1 MKNRPAI
8 LFSNDTLLALD
19 KPSGM
24 LSVPDRHDST
34 KVSLTQ
40 FALKINPVARP
51 LHRLDFETSGVMLF
65 CLQPEA
71 FGWYS
76 DQFEQ
81 REVSKTYIAL
91 CEGRMSQEEGE
102 INLPLYTQS
111 TGKVIV
117 SRQGK
122 TSLTRWKAIEKFL
135 HHSLIIANP
144 LTGRTHQIRVHFAS
158 IGHPL
163 VADSTYGAS
172 GPLFL
177 SELKGKRKYKL
188 AKDAEE
194 ERPLLSRVALHAH
207 QVSIRD
213 FHSRED
219 LDIVSPLPKDM
230 DVAVHQLSRYT
241 GID

>member
-1 MKNRPAI
+1 MKHRPGI
-8 LFSNDTLLALD
+8 LFANDTLLALD
-19 KPSGM
+19 KPTGM
-24 LSVPDRHDST
+24 LSVPDRYDSA

-40 FALKINPVARP
+40 FALKINPSARP
-51 LHRLDFETSGVMLF
+51 LHRIDFETTGVMLF

-81 REVSKTYIAL
+81 REVAKTYIAL
-91 CEGRMSQEEGE
+91 CEGRLSQDEGE

-122 TSLTRWKAIEKFL
+122 TSLTHWKVIQKFL
-135 HHSLIIANP
+135 HHSLIQANP

-158 IGHPL
+158 MGHPL
-163 VADSTYGAS
+163 VADTIYGAS

-177 SELKGKRKYKL
+177 SELKGRKKYKL

-194 ERPLLSRVALHAH
+194 ERPLMSRVALHAH
-207 QVSIRD
+207 QISIRD
-213 FHSRED
+213 FQSQLM
-219 LDIVSPLPKDM
+219 LDITSPLPKDM
-230 DVAVHQLSRYT
+230 DVAIHQLSRYT
-241 GID
+241 GIN